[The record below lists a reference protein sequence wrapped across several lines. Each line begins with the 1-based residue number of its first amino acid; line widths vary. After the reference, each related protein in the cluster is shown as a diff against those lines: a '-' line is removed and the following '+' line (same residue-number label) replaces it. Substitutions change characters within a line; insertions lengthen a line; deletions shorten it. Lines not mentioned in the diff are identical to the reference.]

1 MSTTLCQMVKGEHE
15 WTAQEKNSM
24 RRLFEY
30 ILKVWPNLVVC
41 VRETQGTLILKAE
54 ERGSYNWRSIAD
66 LDMELIRLTDEG
78 QHEAAVTKVEERLY
92 REVMD
97 FWPDC
102 PLQSWKQFLT
112 EKLERRSRQTPSG
125 SASLQPQ

>member
-1 MSTTLCQMVKGEHE
+1 MSDTLCQMVKGEHQ
-15 WTAQEKNSM
+15 WTPQEKNSM

-41 VRETQGTLILKAE
+41 VRETQGTLVHRAE

-66 LDMELIRLTDEG
+66 LDLELVRLTDTG
-78 QHEAAVTKVEERLY
+78 QQEAAVTKVEERLY
-92 REVMD
+92 HEVMD

-112 EKLERRSRQTPSG
+112 EKSERRSPQTLSEL
-125 SASLQPQ
+125 ASPQPQ